1 MTHETSIARLA
12 DALASERHVVA
23 LTGAGISTESG
34 IPDFRSAGGLWERFD
49 PFDYAHIDSFR
60 AHPERVWAMLKELR
74 AMVVGAQP
82 NLGHIALAE
91 LEHLGVLDG
100 VITQNIDGLHQVAGS
115 KRVVEFHGSGDR
127 LTCLECHAKYGRD
140 EYDLHDIPPR
150 CRSCD
155 AILKPDAVLFGEMIP
170 THALRDASGLVAEAR
185 IVLVIGTSAEVSPAS
200 DIPWAA
206 RRSGAR
212 VFEVNLEPTAIA
224 ALAED
229 SLLGPAGETLP
240 ELVRQV
246 RRRLQDHG

>member
-1 MTHETSIARLA
+1 MTHATSLTRLA
-12 DALASERHVVA
+12 EALATERHAVA

-34 IPDFRSAGGLWERFD
+34 IPDFRSPGGLWERFD

-60 AHPERVWAMLKELR
+60 ADPERVWTMLRELR

-100 VITQNIDGLHQVAGS
+100 VITQNIDGLHQAAGS
-115 KRVVEFHGSGDR
+115 QRVIEFHGAGGR
-127 LTCLECHAKYGRD
+127 LACLGCGAKYGRE
-140 EYDLHDIPPR
+140 EYGLDVIPPR
-150 CRSCD
+150 CRACD

-170 THALRDASGLVAEAR
+170 ADALRAASGLVSEAR

-206 RRSGAR
+206 RRNGAR

-224 ALAED
+224 VLAED
-229 SLLGPAGETLP
+229 SLLGPAGQTLP

-246 RRRLQDHG
+246 RQRITRGA